1 MLDSAQSQQASS
13 KHLRKSICEMLQDFK
28 YWLVEGSLHEPLK
41 PSKPSHENFDANPPA
56 HKPHRMF
63 REIHLSHSQC
73 DRCRKS
79 AIKYQCTDCAQG
91 YCTDC
96 WPRKQKRGAH
106 LEGIGEQH
114 FDPKCHSVHIRS
126 ATSSPDTSSTQTPT
140 GYAPLPHIEE
150 GAFSLSLNV

>member
-1 MLDSAQSQQASS
+1 
-13 KHLRKSICEMLQDFK
+13 MLQDFK

-41 PSKPSHENFDANPPA
+41 PSKQSHEDFNAKSPA

-63 REIHLSHSQC
+63 KETHLSNSQC
-73 DRCRKS
+73 DRCRKL
-79 AIKYQCTDCAQG
+79 AIKYQCTDCDQG

-106 LEGIGEQH
+106 LEDTGEQQ
-114 FDPKCHSVHIRS
+114 FDPKYHSVQVRS
-126 ATSSPDTSSTQTPT
+126 ATSSPGISPTQTPT

-150 GAFSLSLNV
+150 GGFSPSLDV